1 MNLLIDDQIKDLM
14 NKTIFEGEKVKDL
27 QANKQNAK
35 NKL

>member
-1 MNLLIDDQIKDLM
+1 LM

-35 NKL
+35 NKLWCTKKNW